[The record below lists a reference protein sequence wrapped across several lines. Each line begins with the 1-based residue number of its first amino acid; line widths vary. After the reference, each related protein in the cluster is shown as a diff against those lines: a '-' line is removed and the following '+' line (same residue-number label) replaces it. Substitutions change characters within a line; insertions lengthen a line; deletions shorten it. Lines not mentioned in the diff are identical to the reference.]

1 MKKDKVAYSDDE
13 DEAEAQFVS
22 VSNYHLEDENR
33 VPVSFAVLPIQ
44 WDREAEKN
52 SDATKEEV
60 FLHGFADNGLKMIM
74 MHVAAWRFD
83 LSSVKPEISVLSSK
97 DGRWIKLQ
105 KPRKSYEDTIRTIL
119 ITVHFLNYVK
129 KNPDATAKSVWDNLS
144 KNKEFRYIFQSSRL
158 PFYPTYC
165 CGSKL
170 YDILFI
176 IFCFFVALM
185 RLCPRQMI

>member
-74 MHVAAWRFD
+74 MQVTAWRFD
-83 LSSVKPEISVLSSK
+83 LSHAKPEISLLLSK
-97 DGRWIKLQ
+97 GKRWIKLQ
-105 KPRKSYEDTIRTIL
+105 KPRNSYQGTIRTIL
-119 ITVHFLNYVK
+119 ITIHFLHRVK
-129 KNPDATAKSVWDNLS
+129 KNPKLSAKSVWDNLF
-144 KNKEFRYIFQSSRL
+144 KNKELRYF
-158 PFYPTYC
+158 P
-165 CGSKL
+165 
-170 YDILFI
+170 
-176 IFCFFVALM
+176 CFWN
-185 RLCPRQMI
+185 